1 MENINKFVKENYKLL
16 IPMLLM
22 LVLFIVFFVY
32 YKLSTREILTDN
44 KAKFYQYFYGEKYD
58 YEGIVTTNRKNVVV
72 DVKPVDIEIEFDS
85 TPIYYKGIDSVIFP
99 KDMSVVMPT
108 LNCAEYLSKGYSVI
122 TYDKEVYKLVT
133 EKYDKKLNH
142 YFLYDSK
149 DLYFFIEEVLLKYDD
164 KEIKLSPFSY
174 VVYKDNSDVLIYYDK
189 VNDKYETISDVFG
202 NVTVSNDYYTINVNR
217 DYIDYYG
224 SEVLLT
230 TDISKLNT
238 IDMKD

>member
-16 IPMLLM
+16 IPILLM

-32 YKLSTREILTDN
+32 YKLSTREVLTDN
-44 KAKFYQYFYGEKYD
+44 KAKFYQYFYGEKYE
-58 YEGIVTTNRKNVVV
+58 YEGVVTTNRKNVVV
-72 DVKPVDIEIEFDS
+72 DFKPVDIEIGFDS
-85 TPIYYKGIDSVIFP
+85 TPIYYKSKDSVIFP
-99 KDMSVVMPT
+99 LDMSVVMPT
-108 LNCAEYLSKGYSVI
+108 LNCTEYLSKGYSVI

-133 EKYDKKLNH
+133 DKYNNTLNH

-174 VVYKDNSDVLIYYDK
+174 VIYYDK
-189 VNDKYETISDVFG
+189 VNDKYETISDVVG
-202 NVTVSNDYYTINVNR
+202 NVIVSNDYYTINVNR